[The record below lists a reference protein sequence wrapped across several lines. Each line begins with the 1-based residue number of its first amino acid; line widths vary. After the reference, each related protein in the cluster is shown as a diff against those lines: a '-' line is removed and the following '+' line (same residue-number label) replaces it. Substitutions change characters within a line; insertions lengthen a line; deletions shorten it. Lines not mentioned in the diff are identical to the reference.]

1 MKKAAIIGCGG
12 ISRVHAWAL
21 ANMEDVSVTALC
33 DIIPD
38 KAHELAAEQLE
49 GRKLFFCEDYRELFE
64 KDVDV
69 VHICTPHYLHAPMAV
84 ELLRH
89 GKAVFMEKP
98 CAISMEQFAELKKA
112 DAENPGR
119 LGFCFQNR
127 YNESVRT
134 MEKLVTDGEIG
145 TVIGGR
151 AFVTWKR
158 DNDYYEVS
166 DWKGRIA
173 KEGGGVLINQSIHT
187 LDLLLKFLGDPE
199 TVKASIANHH
209 TDIEAEDTVEAW
221 MNFKDGKRACF
232 YASNGYITDAPVFL
246 EIQGTKGRLTMSGS
260 NLTLFKEDGQYK
272 TFSKE
277 AAGSI
282 GKVYWGNGHR
292 ACIKDFYHCLEDGI
306 TYRNNL
312 ASVERVFKVIMDIYG
327 QTRKKIY
334 K

>member
-12 ISRVHAWAL
+12 ISQVHAWVL
-21 ANMEDVSVTALC
+21 KNMEDVTVTALC
-33 DIIPD
+33 DIKPE
-38 KAHELAAEQLE
+38 KAQELAHEQLE
-49 GRKLFFCEDYRELFE
+49 DSNVFICEDYRELFDR
-64 KDVDV
+64 DVDV

-84 ELLRH
+84 EFLKH

-98 CAISMEQFAELKKA
+98 CAISTEQFEELKKA
-112 DAENPGR
+112 DETYPGK
-119 LGFCFQNR
+119 LGICFQNR
-127 YNESVRT
+127 YNESFRT
-134 MEKLVTDGEIG
+134 MEKLITDDEIG

-158 DNDYYEVS
+158 DNDYYEIS
-166 DWKGRIA
+166 DWKGRID

-187 LDLLLKFLGDPE
+187 LDLLLKFLGEPE

-260 NLTLFKEDGQYK
+260 NLTLFKEDGQSK

-292 ACIKDFYHCLEDGI
+292 ACIKDFYYCLEEGI